1 MPNDF
6 ITTRTPG
13 SRTSTYGLADHIA
26 DTNANPHPQY
36 LLKDDYIT
44 DGAVTDG
51 KLEAHIKD
59 PNAHSGVLA
68 TIQMLNDYVLTEE
81 FSTILSSHLYHD
93 YAADSSKAHAA
104 SMSAVNGAYAAA
116 MTAVNDAYN
125 AALTA
130 LAEHTK
136 DYDQN
141 AAVTGH
147 RDSENQ
153 ELYAHRV
160 HSHDINKL
168 EGTADFI
175 KELES
180 MFSPIGHDHDN
191 RYALITHY
199 HPNYLTQSDLESVGI
214 YPNTT
219 IGIAGTDTETGAVTD
234 PFDFNDE
241 TQQGNVSISPTVM
254 SSALNK
260 PDITTPS
267 TASFLNITTE
277 ITSADKKDDNGNTIY
292 GERYVSQSLTTD
304 NGIYYR
310 IGHRAAGSLAEGK
323 DESALW
329 TWSDWQPVGG
339 GSKDIFEV
347 FYSTS
352 TATPR
357 GAFPLWTGEWIENCK
372 TKYPSFWSKALELRD
387 AETGAFAYADTD
399 PVAIP
404 KYNALVDGNVLTNDH
419 GSWTAE
425 VSDGSSKWMI
435 FGDVA
440 VGGNVDLPK
449 LSTTQFWAS
458 LTTSGDPIAVMAYEI
473 QSTSNREKD
482 PLTTPTAWKLEGS
495 NDGSSWDTLDTQQDV
510 VWSKMAERK
519 LFTVGVRTP
528 TPATY
533 KTLRITF
540 TECTAKPNSNS
551 TMGRVNFVVEKVSR
565 PGRKIG
571 SINVMDEDTYE
582 YYLKKYGEVGG
593 FVIDEDNGRIRLPL
607 INRFLR
613 TIEDINDLG
622 TVQLDEL
629 RRHAHSSIIGYMYV
643 RPDTAASGGG
653 CHWHDNNGELTGNT
667 GGLETRPKNIA
678 LALYI
683 QVYNSITATAI
694 TDLDAR
700 VGVLER
706 NAIMFARHDFTASQW
721 NDNKDGTFSYT
732 FNTNHFTSSHIY
744 MNETGGSVLVD
755 ESVEVHIV
763 GITDA
768 SDANRQ
774 VKLVAPQAFT
784 GYIIT
789 LG

>member
-44 DGAVTDG
+44 GGAVTDG

-59 PNAHSGVLA
+59 LNAHAGVLA
-68 TIQMLNDYVLTEE
+68 SIQMLNNYVLISKFTEL
-81 FSTILSSHLYHD
+81 LSANLYHD
-93 YAADSSKAHAA
+93 YANDSSEAHAA
-104 SMSAVNGAYAAA
+104 SMSAVNGAYG
-116 MTAVNDAYN
+116 

-130 LAEHTK
+130 LSQHTVQ
-136 DYDQN
+136 YAQN

-160 HSHDINKL
+160 HTHTLEELGGATSLLPDLDKRYSQLGHNHD
-168 EGTADFI
+168 D
-175 KELES
+175 
-180 MFSPIGHDHDN
+180 

-199 HPNYLTQSDLESVGI
+199 HNYLAQSDLESVGI

-241 TQQGNVSISPTVM
+241 TQQGNVSMSPTVM

-267 TASFLNITTE
+267 AASFLNITTE
-277 ITSADKKDDNGNTIY
+277 ITSADKEDDSDTTIY

-310 IGHRAAGSLAEGK
+310 IGHRAAGSLAEGQ

-357 GAFPLWTGEWIENCK
+357 GAFPLWTGEMITNCK
-372 TKYPSFWSKALELRD
+372 TLYPTFYQKALEYQTSGKIRVVTPTVY
-387 AETGAFAYADTD
+387 EQ
-399 PVAIP
+399 
-404 KYNALVDGNVLTNDH
+404 
-419 GSWTAE
+419 E
-425 VSDGSSKWMI
+425 
-435 FGDVA
+435 
-440 VGGNVDLPK
+440 
-449 LSTTQFWAS
+449 
-458 LTTSGDPIAVMAYEI
+458 LTT
-473 QSTSNREKD
+473 
-482 PLTTPTAWKLEGS
+482 
-495 NDGSSWDTLDTQQDV
+495 
-510 VWSKMAERK
+510 
-519 LFTVGVRTP
+519 
-528 TPATY
+528 
-533 KTLRITF
+533 
-540 TECTAKPNSNS
+540 
-551 TMGRVNFVVEKVSR
+551 
-565 PGRKIG
+565 
-571 SINVMDEDTYE
+571 
-582 YYLKKYGEVGG
+582 YGECGA
-593 FVIDEDNGRIRLPL
+593 FVIDTATGNIRLPK
-607 INRFLR
+607 ITRFISSLDAVG
-613 TIEDINDLG
+613 DIGVAKNDMLVDHTHTNDYTNVSG
-622 TVQLDEL
+622 NASPTADGVHGSAMPAERATRNTTVSASNSKTTVGNEVQPK
-629 RRHAHSSIIGYMYV
+629 HV
-643 RPDTAASGGG
+643 R
-653 CHWHDNNGELTGNT
+653 
-667 GGLETRPKNIA
+667 

-683 QVYNSITATAI
+683 QVYNSITASAI

-700 VGVLER
+700 VGVLEQ

-721 NDNKDGTFSYT
+721 DDNSDGTFTYT

-755 ESVEVHIV
+755 ESVEVHIE
-763 GITDA
+763 GPTETDA
-768 SDANRQ
+768 SSRK
-774 VKLVAPQAFT
+774 VRLVSPQRFS

>member
-26 DTNANPHPQY
+26 ESDPHPQY

-44 DGAVTDG
+44 GGAVTDG

-59 PNAHSGVLA
+59 LNAHAGVLA
-68 TIQMLNDYVLTEE
+68 SIQMLNNYVLISKFTEL
-81 FSTILSSHLYHD
+81 LSENLYHD
-93 YAADSSKAHAA
+93 YANDSSEAHAA
-104 SMSAVNGAYAAA
+104 SMSAVNGAYG
-116 MTAVNDAYN
+116 

-130 LAEHTK
+130 LSQHTVQ
-136 DYDQN
+136 YAQN

-153 ELYAHRV
+153 ELYAHRM
-160 HSHDINKL
+160 HTHTLEELGGATSLLPDLDKRYSQLGHNHD
-168 EGTADFI
+168 D
-175 KELES
+175 
-180 MFSPIGHDHDN
+180 

-199 HPNYLTQSDLESVGI
+199 HNYLAQSDLESVGI

-260 PDITTPS
+260 PDITTPG

-277 ITSADKKDDNGNTIY
+277 ITSADKEDDSGATIY

-310 IGHRAAGSLAEGK
+310 IGHRASGSLAEGQ

-352 TATPR
+352 SATPR

-399 PVAIP
+399 PVAMP
-404 KYNALVDGNVLTNDH
+404 QYLSSLHPTVTTDH
-419 GSWTAE
+419 GSWTGEA
-425 VSDGSSKWMI
+425 SDGSSKWMI

-458 LTTSGDPIAVMAYEI
+458 LTTSGDPIAVVAYEV

-495 NDGSSWDTLDTQQDV
+495 NDGSSWDVLDTQQDV
-510 VWSKMAERK
+510 VWSERAERK

-551 TMGRVNFVVEKVSR
+551 TMGRVNFVMEKVSR

-653 CHWHDNNGELTGNT
+653 CHWHDNNGELTGGT

-700 VGVLER
+700 VGVLEQ

-721 NDNKDGTFSYT
+721 NDNSDGTFTYT

-755 ESVEVHIV
+755 ESVEVHIE
-763 GITDA
+763 GPTETDA
-768 SDANRQ
+768 SSRK
-774 VKLVAPQAFT
+774 VRLVSPQRFT

>member
-1 MPNDF
+1 MPDDF
-6 ITTRTPG
+6 FISTRTPG
-13 SRTSTYGLADHIA
+13 SRTSTYGLADHLA
-26 DTNANPHPQY
+26 DPDPHHQY
-36 LLKDDYIT
+36 LFRSEFTESGELT
-44 DGAVTDG
+44 DS
-51 KLEAHIKD
+51 KLESHNKD
-59 PNAHSGVLA
+59 LNAHDGYLA
-68 TIQMLNDYVLTEE
+68 KVSDLTRYVQINNFATE
-81 FSTILSSHLYHD
+81 LANHLYHD
-93 YAADSSKAHAA
+93 YTDPEGSGKAA
-104 SMSAVNGAYAAA
+104 SIKAVH
-116 MTAVNDAYN
+116 DAYVSLN
-125 AALTA
+125 TVISTHRTGYAQGSSTD
-130 LAEHTK
+130 HK
-136 DYDQN
+136 DN
-141 AAVTGH
+141 T
-147 RDSENQ
+147 NQ

-168 EGTADFI
+168 EGTVDFI

-199 HPNYLTQSDLESVGI
+199 HPDYLTQSNLESVGI

-219 IGIAGTDTETGAVTD
+219 IGIGGTNTETGEITD

-260 PDITTPS
+260 PDITTPG

-277 ITSADKKDDNGNTIY
+277 ITSADKEDDSGATIY

-310 IGHRAAGSLAEGK
+310 IGHRASGSLAEGQ

-352 TATPR
+352 SATPR

-399 PVAIP
+399 PVAMP
-404 KYNALVDGNVLTNDH
+404 QYLSSLYPTVTTDH
-419 GSWTAE
+419 GSWTGEA
-425 VSDGSSKWMI
+425 SDGSSKWMI

-458 LTTSGDPIAVMAYEI
+458 LTTSGDPIAVVAYEI
-473 QSTSNREKD
+473 QSTSDREKE

-495 NDGSSWDTLDTQQDV
+495 NDGSSWDVLDTQQDI
-510 VWSKMAERK
+510 VWSERAERK

-551 TMGRVNFVVEKVSR
+551 TMGRVNFVMEKVSR

-593 FVIDEDNGRIRLPL
+593 FVIDEDSGRIRLPL

-629 RRHAHSSIIGYMYV
+629 RRHAHSSIIGYLYV
-643 RPDTAASGGG
+643 RSNTIGGG
-653 CHWHDNNGELTGNT
+653 GGGDHWHDNNGELTGGT

-700 VGVLER
+700 VGVLEQ

-755 ESVEVHIV
+755 ESVEVHIE
-763 GITDA
+763 GSTETDA
-768 SDANRQ
+768 SSRK
-774 VKLVAPQAFT
+774 VRLVSPQQFS

>member
-44 DGAVTDG
+44 GGAVTDG

-59 PNAHSGVLA
+59 LNAHAGVLA
-68 TIQMLNDYVLTEE
+68 SIQMLNNYVLISKFTEL
-81 FSTILSSHLYHD
+81 LSANLYHD
-93 YAADSSKAHAA
+93 YANDSSEAHAA
-104 SMSAVNGAYAAA
+104 SMSAVNGAYG
-116 MTAVNDAYN
+116 

-130 LAEHTK
+130 LSQHTVQ
-136 DYDQN
+136 YAQN

-160 HSHDINKL
+160 HTHTLEELGGATSLLPDLDKRYSQLGHNHD
-168 EGTADFI
+168 D
-175 KELES
+175 
-180 MFSPIGHDHDN
+180 

-199 HPNYLTQSDLESVGI
+199 HNYLAQSDLESVGI

-267 TASFLNITTE
+267 AASFLNITTE
-277 ITSADKKDDNGNTIY
+277 ITSADKEDDSDTTIY

-310 IGHRAAGSLAEGK
+310 IGHRAAGSLAENQ

-352 TATPR
+352 VATPR
-357 GAFPLWTGEWIENCK
+357 GAFPLWTGETITDCK
-372 TKYPSFWSKALELRD
+372 KLYPTFYQKALEYRD
-387 AETGAFAYADTD
+387 SGKIRVVT
-399 PVAIP
+399 
-404 KYNALVDGNVLTNDH
+404 
-419 GSWTAE
+419 
-425 VSDGSSKWMI
+425 
-435 FGDVA
+435 
-440 VGGNVDLPK
+440 
-449 LSTTQFWAS
+449 STVYEQE
-458 LTTSGDPIAVMAYEI
+458 LTT
-473 QSTSNREKD
+473 
-482 PLTTPTAWKLEGS
+482 
-495 NDGSSWDTLDTQQDV
+495 
-510 VWSKMAERK
+510 
-519 LFTVGVRTP
+519 
-528 TPATY
+528 
-533 KTLRITF
+533 
-540 TECTAKPNSNS
+540 
-551 TMGRVNFVVEKVSR
+551 
-565 PGRKIG
+565 
-571 SINVMDEDTYE
+571 
-582 YYLKKYGEVGG
+582 YGECGA
-593 FVIDEDNGRIRLPL
+593 FVIDESTGNIRLPK
-607 INRFLR
+607 ITRFISSLDAAS
-613 TIEDINDLG
+613 DIGITKNDSVGNHAHPYAGNSVGGSTGGSGMGVYRDDVDPDGGLY
-622 TVQLDEL
+622 LDE
-629 RRHAHSSIIGYMYV
+629 
-643 RPDTAASGGG
+643 GGG
-653 CHWHDNNGELTGNT
+653 KQIYYTRKDGIINGNVIHVNQFTANTLIPKGRANNVLSVEIGEYIWIPYSIDTGIGAPYKGTMWKRTQVTTGVLTDDYEQVELAT
-667 GGLETRPKNIA
+667 VVTETSPKHVR

-700 VGVLER
+700 VGVLEQ

-721 NDNKDGTFSYT
+721 DDNSDGTFTYT

-755 ESVEVHIV
+755 ESVEVHIE
-763 GITDA
+763 GPTETDA
-768 SDANRQ
+768 SSRK
-774 VKLVAPQAFT
+774 VRLVSPQRFS

>member
-44 DGAVTDG
+44 GGAVTDG

-59 PNAHSGVLA
+59 LNAHAGVLA
-68 TIQMLNDYVLTEE
+68 SIQMLNNYVLISKFTEL
-81 FSTILSSHLYHD
+81 LSANLYHD
-93 YAADSSKAHAA
+93 YVNDSSEAHAA
-104 SMSAVNGAYAAA
+104 SMSAVNGAYG
-116 MTAVNDAYN
+116 

-130 LAEHTK
+130 LSQHTVQ
-136 DYDQN
+136 YAQN

-160 HSHDINKL
+160 HTHTLEELGGATSLLPDLDKRYSQLGHNHD
-168 EGTADFI
+168 D
-175 KELES
+175 
-180 MFSPIGHDHDN
+180 

-199 HPNYLTQSDLESVGI
+199 HNYLAQSDLESVGI

-219 IGIAGTDTETGAVTD
+219 IGIAVTD

-260 PDITTPS
+260 PDITTPG

-277 ITSADKKDDNGNTIY
+277 ITSADKEDDSGTTIY

-310 IGHRAAGSLAEGK
+310 IGHRASGTLTTDQ
-323 DESALW
+323 DESILW

-352 TATPR
+352 VATPR
-357 GAFPLWTGEWIENCK
+357 GAFPLWTGETITNCK
-372 TKYPSFWSKALELRD
+372 TLYPTFYQKALEYRD
-387 AETGAFAYADTD
+387 SGKIRVVT
-399 PVAIP
+399 
-404 KYNALVDGNVLTNDH
+404 
-419 GSWTAE
+419 
-425 VSDGSSKWMI
+425 
-435 FGDVA
+435 
-440 VGGNVDLPK
+440 
-449 LSTTQFWAS
+449 STVYEQE
-458 LTTSGDPIAVMAYEI
+458 LTT
-473 QSTSNREKD
+473 
-482 PLTTPTAWKLEGS
+482 
-495 NDGSSWDTLDTQQDV
+495 
-510 VWSKMAERK
+510 
-519 LFTVGVRTP
+519 
-528 TPATY
+528 
-533 KTLRITF
+533 
-540 TECTAKPNSNS
+540 
-551 TMGRVNFVVEKVSR
+551 
-565 PGRKIG
+565 
-571 SINVMDEDTYE
+571 
-582 YYLKKYGEVGG
+582 YGECGA
-593 FVIDEDNGRIRLPL
+593 FVIDESTGNIRLPK
-607 INRFLR
+607 ITRFISSLDAAS
-613 TIEDINDLG
+613 DIGITKNDSVGNHAHPYAGNSVGGSTGGSGMGVYRDDVDPDGGLY
-622 TVQLDEL
+622 LDE
-629 RRHAHSSIIGYMYV
+629 
-643 RPDTAASGGG
+643 GGG
-653 CHWHDNNGELTGNT
+653 KQIYYTRKDGIINGNVIHVNQFTDNTLIPKGRANNVLSVEIGEYIWIPYSIDTGIGAPYKGTMWKRTQVTTGVLTDDYEQVELAT
-667 GGLETRPKNIA
+667 VVTETSPKHVR

-700 VGVLER
+700 VGVLEQ

-721 NDNKDGTFSYT
+721 DDNSDGTFTYT

-755 ESVEVHIV
+755 ESVEVHIE
-763 GITDA
+763 GPTETDA
-768 SDANRQ
+768 SSRK
-774 VKLVAPQAFT
+774 VRLVSPQRFS

>member
-44 DGAVTDG
+44 GGAVTDG

-59 PNAHSGVLA
+59 LNAHAGVLA
-68 TIQMLNDYVLTEE
+68 SIQMLNNYVLISKFTEL
-81 FSTILSSHLYHD
+81 LSENLYHD
-93 YAADSSKAHAA
+93 YANDSSEAHAA
-104 SMSAVNGAYAAA
+104 SMSAVNGAYG
-116 MTAVNDAYN
+116 

-130 LAEHTK
+130 LSQHTVQ
-136 DYDQN
+136 YAQN

-160 HSHDINKL
+160 HTHTLEELGGATSLLPDLDKRYSQLGHNHD
-168 EGTADFI
+168 D
-175 KELES
+175 
-180 MFSPIGHDHDN
+180 

-199 HPNYLTQSDLESVGI
+199 HNYLAQSDLESVGI

-267 TASFLNITTE
+267 AASFLNITTE
-277 ITSADKKDDNGNTIY
+277 ITSADKEDDSDTTIY

-310 IGHRAAGSLAEGK
+310 IGHRAAGSLAEGQ

-357 GAFPLWTGEWIENCK
+357 GAFPLWTGETITDCR
-372 TKYPSFWSKALELRD
+372 TLYPTFYQKALEYRD
-387 AETGAFAYADTD
+387 SGKIRVVASTVYEQELTTYGECGAFVIDTATGNIRLPKITRFISSLDAAGDIGVTKNDSVGNHAHPYAGNSTGGSASGSGMGVYRDDVD
-399 PVAIP
+399 PDGGLYLDEGGGKQIYYTRKDGIINGNVIHVNQFTNNTLIP
-404 KYNALVDGNVLTNDH
+404 KGRSNNVLTVEIGEYIWIPYSIDTGIGAPYKGTMWKRTQITTNVLTDDYEQVELA
-419 GSWTAE
+419 TV
-425 VSDGSSKWMI
+425 VSET
-435 FGDVA
+435 V
-440 VGGNVDLPK
+440 PK
-449 LSTTQFWAS
+449 H
-458 LTTSGDPIAVMAYEI
+458 
-473 QSTSNREKD
+473 
-482 PLTTPTAWKLEGS
+482 
-495 NDGSSWDTLDTQQDV
+495 
-510 VWSKMAERK
+510 
-519 LFTVGVRTP
+519 VR
-528 TPATY
+528 
-533 KTLRITF
+533 
-540 TECTAKPNSNS
+540 
-551 TMGRVNFVVEKVSR
+551 
-565 PGRKIG
+565 
-571 SINVMDEDTYE
+571 
-582 YYLKKYGEVGG
+582 
-593 FVIDEDNGRIRLPL
+593 
-607 INRFLR
+607 
-613 TIEDINDLG
+613 
-622 TVQLDEL
+622 
-629 RRHAHSSIIGYMYV
+629 
-643 RPDTAASGGG
+643 
-653 CHWHDNNGELTGNT
+653 
-667 GGLETRPKNIA
+667 

-683 QVYNSITATAI
+683 QVYNSITASAI
-694 TDLDAR
+694 TDLNAR
-700 VGVLER
+700 VGVLEQ
-706 NAIMFARHDFTASQW
+706 NAIMFARHDFIASQW
-721 NDNKDGTFSYT
+721 NDNSDGTFTYT

-755 ESVEVHIV
+755 ESVEVHIE
-763 GITDA
+763 GSTETDA
-768 SDANRQ
+768 SSRK
-774 VKLVAPQAFT
+774 VRLVSPQRFS

>member
-44 DGAVTDG
+44 GGAVTDG

-59 PNAHSGVLA
+59 LNAHAGVLA
-68 TIQMLNDYVLTEE
+68 SIQMLNNYVLISKFTEL
-81 FSTILSSHLYHD
+81 LSANLYHD
-93 YAADSSKAHAA
+93 YANDSSEAHAA
-104 SMSAVNGAYAAA
+104 SMSAVNGAYG
-116 MTAVNDAYN
+116 

-130 LAEHTK
+130 LSQHTVQ
-136 DYDQN
+136 YAQN

-160 HSHDINKL
+160 HTHTLEELGGATSLLPDLDKRYSQLGHNHD
-168 EGTADFI
+168 D
-175 KELES
+175 
-180 MFSPIGHDHDN
+180 

-199 HPNYLTQSDLESVGI
+199 HNYLAQSDLESVGI

-254 SSALNK
+254 TSALNK

-267 TASFLNITTE
+267 AASFLNITTE
-277 ITSADKKDDNGNTIY
+277 ITSADKEDDDDNTIY

-310 IGHRAAGSLAEGK
+310 IGHRAAGSLAEGQ

-352 TATPR
+352 SATPR
-357 GAFPLWTGEWIENCK
+357 GAFPLWTGETITDCK
-372 TKYPSFWSKALELRD
+372 NLYPTFYQKALEYRD
-387 AETGAFAYADTD
+387 SGKIRTLDATAY
-399 PVAIP
+399 
-404 KYNALVDGNVLTNDH
+404 NN
-419 GSWTAE
+419 E
-425 VSDGSSKWMI
+425 VS
-435 FGDVA
+435 
-440 VGGNVDLPK
+440 
-449 LSTTQFWAS
+449 T
-458 LTTSGDPIAVMAYEI
+458 
-473 QSTSNREKD
+473 
-482 PLTTPTAWKLEGS
+482 
-495 NDGSSWDTLDTQQDV
+495 
-510 VWSKMAERK
+510 
-519 LFTVGVRTP
+519 
-528 TPATY
+528 
-533 KTLRITF
+533 
-540 TECTAKPNSNS
+540 
-551 TMGRVNFVVEKVSR
+551 
-565 PGRKIG
+565 
-571 SINVMDEDTYE
+571 
-582 YYLKKYGEVGG
+582 YGECGA
-593 FVIDEDNGRIRLPL
+593 FVIDESTGSIRLPM
-607 INRFLR
+607 ITRFVSSLDAMS
-613 TIEDINDLG
+613 DIGITKNDSVGNHAHPYAGNSAGGSASGSGMGVYRDDVDPDGGLY
-622 TVQLDEL
+622 LDE
-629 RRHAHSSIIGYMYV
+629 
-643 RPDTAASGGG
+643 GGG
-653 CHWHDNNGELTGNT
+653 KQIYYTRKDGIINGNVIHVNQFTNNTLIPKGRSNNVLTVEIGEYIWIPYSIDTGIGAPYKGTMWKRTQITTNVLTDDYEQVELAT
-667 GGLETRPKNIA
+667 VVSETVPKHVR

-683 QVYNSITATAI
+683 QVYNSITASAI
-694 TDLDAR
+694 TDLNAR
-700 VGVLER
+700 VGVLEQ

-721 NDNKDGTFSYT
+721 DDNSDGTFTYT
-732 FNTNHFTSSHIY
+732 FNTNHFTLSHIY

-755 ESVEVHIV
+755 ESVEVHIE
-763 GITDA
+763 GPTETDA
-768 SDANRQ
+768 SSRK
-774 VKLVAPQAFT
+774 VRLVSPQRFS

>member
-1 MPNDF
+1 MPDNF

-26 DTNANPHPQY
+26 ETDPHPQY
-36 LLKDDYIT
+36 LLKEDYAN
-44 DGAVTDG
+44 DGVATDG
-51 KLEAHIKD
+51 KLQAHMTD

-130 LAEHTK
+130 LAEHTQA
-136 DYDQN
+136 YDQN
-141 AAVTGH
+141 AVVTGH

-153 ELYAHRV
+153 ELYAHRE
-160 HSHDINKL
+160 HSHDIGKL

-180 MFSPIGHDHDN
+180 MFSPIGHNHDN

-219 IGIAGTDTETGAVTD
+219 IGIAGTNTETGEITD
-234 PFDFNDE
+234 PFDFNEE
-241 TQQGNVSISPTVM
+241 TQQGNVSIAPTVM
-254 SSALNK
+254 TSALNK

-277 ITSADKKDDNGNTIY
+277 ITSADKEDDDDNTIY

-310 IGHRAAGSLAEGK
+310 IGHRAAGSLAEGQ

-357 GAFPLWTGEWIENCK
+357 GAFPLWTGETITDCR
-372 TKYPSFWSKALELRD
+372 TLYPTFYQKALEYRD
-387 AETGAFAYADTD
+387 SGKICTLDATAY
-399 PVAIP
+399 
-404 KYNALVDGNVLTNDH
+404 NN
-419 GSWTAE
+419 E
-425 VSDGSSKWMI
+425 VS
-435 FGDVA
+435 
-440 VGGNVDLPK
+440 
-449 LSTTQFWAS
+449 T
-458 LTTSGDPIAVMAYEI
+458 
-473 QSTSNREKD
+473 
-482 PLTTPTAWKLEGS
+482 
-495 NDGSSWDTLDTQQDV
+495 
-510 VWSKMAERK
+510 
-519 LFTVGVRTP
+519 
-528 TPATY
+528 
-533 KTLRITF
+533 
-540 TECTAKPNSNS
+540 
-551 TMGRVNFVVEKVSR
+551 
-565 PGRKIG
+565 
-571 SINVMDEDTYE
+571 
-582 YYLKKYGEVGG
+582 YGECGA
-593 FVIDEDNGRIRLPL
+593 FVIDESTGSIRLPM
-607 INRFLR
+607 ITRFVSSLDAVG
-613 TIEDINDLG
+613 DIGITKNDMIVNH
-622 TVQLDEL
+622 T
-629 RRHAHSSIIGYMYV
+629 HSY
-643 RPDTAASGGG
+643 T
-653 CHWHDNNGELTGNT
+653 LTGLDGNAESWGPSGARGAAVPQT
-667 GGLETRPKNIA
+667 SQTTATNAVSGSTSIGNEVQPKHVR

-683 QVYNSITATAI
+683 QVYNSITASAI
-694 TDLDAR
+694 TDLNAR
-700 VGVLER
+700 VGVLEQ

-721 NDNKDGTFSYT
+721 DDNSDGTFTYT

-755 ESVEVHIV
+755 ESVEVHIE
-763 GITDA
+763 GPTENDA
-768 SDANRQ
+768 SSRK
-774 VKLVAPQAFT
+774 VRLVSPQRFS

>member
-36 LLKDDYIT
+36 LLKDDYEADLET
-44 DGAVTDG
+44 SDGNLAR
-51 KLEAHIKD
+51 HMKD
-59 PNAHSGVLA
+59 PDAHAGVLA

-81 FSTILSSHLYHD
+81 FSTILSSYLYHD
-93 YAADSSKAHAA
+93 YATDSSKAHAA
-104 SMSAVNGAYAAA
+104 SMSAVNGAYG
-116 MTAVNDAYN
+116 

-130 LAEHTK
+130 LSQHTVQ
-136 DYDQN
+136 YAQN

-147 RDSENQ
+147 RDTENQ

-160 HSHDINKL
+160 HTHTLEELGGATSLLPDLDKRYSQLGHNHD
-168 EGTADFI
+168 D
-175 KELES
+175 
-180 MFSPIGHDHDN
+180 

-199 HPNYLTQSDLESVGI
+199 HNYLAQSDLESVGI

-267 TASFLNITTE
+267 AASFLNITTE

-310 IGHRAAGSLAEGK
+310 IGHRASGSLAEGQ
-323 DESALW
+323 DESTLW

-352 TATPR
+352 AAAPR
-357 GAFPLWTGEWIENCK
+357 GAFPLWTGETITDCK
-372 TKYPSFWSKALELRD
+372 NLYPTFYQKALEYRD
-387 AETGAFAYADTD
+387 SGKIRTLDATAY
-399 PVAIP
+399 
-404 KYNALVDGNVLTNDH
+404 N
-419 GSWTAE
+419 SE
-425 VSDGSSKWMI
+425 VS
-435 FGDVA
+435 
-440 VGGNVDLPK
+440 
-449 LSTTQFWAS
+449 T
-458 LTTSGDPIAVMAYEI
+458 
-473 QSTSNREKD
+473 
-482 PLTTPTAWKLEGS
+482 
-495 NDGSSWDTLDTQQDV
+495 
-510 VWSKMAERK
+510 
-519 LFTVGVRTP
+519 
-528 TPATY
+528 
-533 KTLRITF
+533 
-540 TECTAKPNSNS
+540 
-551 TMGRVNFVVEKVSR
+551 
-565 PGRKIG
+565 
-571 SINVMDEDTYE
+571 
-582 YYLKKYGEVGG
+582 YGECGA
-593 FVIDEDNGRIRLPL
+593 FVIDESTGSIRLPM
-607 INRFLR
+607 ITRFVSSLDAMS
-613 TIEDINDLG
+613 DIGITKNDSVGNHAHPYAGNSAGGSAGGSGMGVYRDDVDPDGGLY
-622 TVQLDEL
+622 LDE
-629 RRHAHSSIIGYMYV
+629 
-643 RPDTAASGGG
+643 GGG
-653 CHWHDNNGELTGNT
+653 KQIYYTRKDGIINGNVIHVNQFTGNT
-667 GGLETRPKNIA
+667 LIPKGRSNNVLTVEIGEYIWIPYSIDIGIGAPYKGTMWKRTQITTNVLTDDYEQVELATVVSETVPKHVR

-683 QVYNSITATAI
+683 QVYNSITASAI
-694 TDLDAR
+694 TDLNAR
-700 VGVLER
+700 VGVLEQ

-755 ESVEVHIV
+755 ESVEVHIE
-763 GITDA
+763 GPTETDA
-768 SDANRQ
+768 SSRR
-774 VKLVAPQAFT
+774 VRLVSPQRFT

>member
-1 MPNDF
+1 MPDNF

-26 DTNANPHPQY
+26 ETDPHPQY
-36 LLKDDYIT
+36 LLKEDYAN
-44 DGAVTDG
+44 DGVATDG
-51 KLEAHIKD
+51 KLQAHMTD

-68 TIQMLNDYVLTEE
+68 TIQMLNDYVLTKE

-130 LAEHTK
+130 LAEHTQA
-136 DYDQN
+136 YDQN
-141 AAVTGH
+141 AVVTGH

-153 ELYAHRV
+153 ELYAHRE
-160 HSHDINKL
+160 HSHDIGKL

-175 KELES
+175 KGLES

-219 IGIAGTDTETGAVTD
+219 IGIAGTNTETGEITD
-234 PFDFNDE
+234 PFDFNEE
-241 TQQGNVSISPTVM
+241 TQQGNVSIAPTVM
-254 SSALNK
+254 TSALNK

-267 TASFLNITTE
+267 AASFLNITTE
-277 ITSADKKDDNGNTIY
+277 ITSADKEDDDDNTIY

-310 IGHRAAGSLAEGK
+310 IGHRAAGSLAEGQ

-357 GAFPLWTGEWIENCK
+357 GAFPLWTGETIINCQ
-372 TKYPSFWSKALELRD
+372 TLYPTFWQRALEYQTSGKIRVV
-387 AETGAFAYADTD
+387 T
-399 PVAIP
+399 
-404 KYNALVDGNVLTNDH
+404 
-419 GSWTAE
+419 
-425 VSDGSSKWMI
+425 
-435 FGDVA
+435 
-440 VGGNVDLPK
+440 
-449 LSTTQFWAS
+449 STVYEQE
-458 LTTSGDPIAVMAYEI
+458 LTT
-473 QSTSNREKD
+473 
-482 PLTTPTAWKLEGS
+482 
-495 NDGSSWDTLDTQQDV
+495 
-510 VWSKMAERK
+510 
-519 LFTVGVRTP
+519 
-528 TPATY
+528 
-533 KTLRITF
+533 
-540 TECTAKPNSNS
+540 
-551 TMGRVNFVVEKVSR
+551 
-565 PGRKIG
+565 
-571 SINVMDEDTYE
+571 
-582 YYLKKYGEVGG
+582 YGECGA
-593 FVIDEDNGRIRLPL
+593 FVIDTATGNIRLPK
-607 INRFLR
+607 ITRFISSLDAVGDIGITKNSMLPDHTHEHYYSGPSGNSPEGTGMMATDHRR
-613 TIEDINDLG
+613 TITTLSTSVSDT
-622 TVQLDEL
+622 TVT
-629 RRHAHSSIIGYMYV
+629 IGNEVQPKHV
-643 RPDTAASGGG
+643 R
-653 CHWHDNNGELTGNT
+653 
-667 GGLETRPKNIA
+667 

-683 QVYNSITATAI
+683 QVYNSITASAI
-694 TDLDAR
+694 TDLNAR
-700 VGVLER
+700 VGVLEQ
-706 NAIMFARHDFTASQW
+706 NAIMFARHDFIASQW
-721 NDNKDGTFSYT
+721 NDNSDGTFTYT

-755 ESVEVHIV
+755 ESVEVHIE
-763 GITDA
+763 GPTETDA
-768 SDANRQ
+768 SSRK
-774 VKLVAPQAFT
+774 VRLVSPQRFS

>member
-44 DGAVTDG
+44 GGAVTDG

-59 PNAHSGVLA
+59 LNAHAGVLA
-68 TIQMLNDYVLTEE
+68 SIQMLNNYVLISKFTEL
-81 FSTILSSHLYHD
+81 LSANLYHD
-93 YAADSSKAHAA
+93 YANDSSEAHAA
-104 SMSAVNGAYAAA
+104 SMSAVNGAYG
-116 MTAVNDAYN
+116 

-130 LAEHTK
+130 LSQHTVQ
-136 DYDQN
+136 YAQN

-160 HSHDINKL
+160 HTHTLEELGGAISLLPDLDKRYSQLGHNHD
-168 EGTADFI
+168 D
-175 KELES
+175 
-180 MFSPIGHDHDN
+180 

-199 HPNYLTQSDLESVGI
+199 HNYLAQSDLESVGI

-219 IGIAGTDTETGAVTD
+219 IGIAGTDTETGTVTD

-260 PDITTPS
+260 PDITTPG

-277 ITSADKKDDNGNTIY
+277 ITSADKEDDSDTTIY

-310 IGHRAAGSLAEGK
+310 IGHRASGSLAENQ

-352 TATPR
+352 VATPR
-357 GAFPLWTGEWIENCK
+357 GAFPLWTGETITDCK
-372 TKYPSFWSKALELRD
+372 KLYPTFYQKALEYRD
-387 AETGAFAYADTD
+387 SGKIRVVT
-399 PVAIP
+399 
-404 KYNALVDGNVLTNDH
+404 
-419 GSWTAE
+419 
-425 VSDGSSKWMI
+425 
-435 FGDVA
+435 
-440 VGGNVDLPK
+440 
-449 LSTTQFWAS
+449 STVYEQE
-458 LTTSGDPIAVMAYEI
+458 LTT
-473 QSTSNREKD
+473 
-482 PLTTPTAWKLEGS
+482 
-495 NDGSSWDTLDTQQDV
+495 
-510 VWSKMAERK
+510 
-519 LFTVGVRTP
+519 
-528 TPATY
+528 
-533 KTLRITF
+533 
-540 TECTAKPNSNS
+540 
-551 TMGRVNFVVEKVSR
+551 
-565 PGRKIG
+565 
-571 SINVMDEDTYE
+571 
-582 YYLKKYGEVGG
+582 YGECGA
-593 FVIDEDNGRIRLPL
+593 FVIDESTGNIRLPK
-607 INRFLR
+607 ITRFISSLDAAS
-613 TIEDINDLG
+613 DIGITKNDSVGNHAHPYAGNSVGGSTGGSGMGVYRDDVDPDGGLY
-622 TVQLDEL
+622 LDE
-629 RRHAHSSIIGYMYV
+629 
-643 RPDTAASGGG
+643 GGG
-653 CHWHDNNGELTGNT
+653 KQIYYTRKDGIINGNVIHVNQFTANTLIPKGRANNVLSVEIGEYIWIPYSIDTGIGAPYKGTMWKRTQVTTGVLTDDYEQVELAT
-667 GGLETRPKNIA
+667 VVTETSPKHVR

-700 VGVLER
+700 VGVLEQ

-721 NDNKDGTFSYT
+721 DDNSDGTFTYT

-755 ESVEVHIV
+755 ESVEVHIE
-763 GITDA
+763 GPTETDA
-768 SDANRQ
+768 SSRK
-774 VKLVAPQAFT
+774 VRLVSPQRFS

>member
-26 DTNANPHPQY
+26 ETDPHPQY
-36 LLKDDYIT
+36 LLKEDYAN
-44 DGAVTDG
+44 DGVATDG
-51 KLEAHIKD
+51 KLQAHMTD

-68 TIQMLNDYVLTEE
+68 TIQMLNDYVLTKE

-130 LAEHTK
+130 LAKHTQA
-136 DYDQN
+136 YDQN
-141 AAVTGH
+141 AVVTGH

-153 ELYAHRV
+153 ELYAHRE
-160 HSHDINKL
+160 HSHDIGKL

-175 KELES
+175 EGLES

-199 HPNYLTQSDLESVGI
+199 HLNYLTQSDLESVGI

-219 IGIAGTDTETGAVTD
+219 IGIAGTNTETGEITD

-241 TQQGNVSISPTVM
+241 TQQGNVSISPTTM
-254 SSALNK
+254 TSALNK
-260 PDITTPS
+260 PDITTPG
-267 TASFLNITTE
+267 TTSFLNITTE
-277 ITSADKKDDNGNTIY
+277 ITSEDKETDAGATVY
-292 GERYVSQSLTTD
+292 GERYVSQTLTTD
-304 NGIYYR
+304 GGIYYR
-310 IGHRAAGSLAEGK
+310 IGHRASGSLAENQ

-357 GAFPLWTGEWIENCK
+357 GAFPLWTGEVITNCK
-372 TKYPSFWSKALELRD
+372 TLYPTFYQKALEYRTSGKIRAISGQAYND
-387 AETGAFAYADTD
+387 EVAEYGECGAFVIY
-399 PVAIP
+399 
-404 KYNALVDGNVLTNDH
+404 
-419 GSWTAE
+419 
-425 VSDGSSKWMI
+425 
-435 FGDVA
+435 
-440 VGGNVDLPK
+440 
-449 LSTTQFWAS
+449 
-458 LTTSGDPIAVMAYEI
+458 
-473 QSTSNREKD
+473 
-482 PLTTPTAWKLEGS
+482 
-495 NDGSSWDTLDTQQDV
+495 
-510 VWSKMAERK
+510 
-519 LFTVGVRTP
+519 
-528 TPATY
+528 
-533 KTLRITF
+533 
-540 TECTAKPNSNS
+540 
-551 TMGRVNFVVEKVSR
+551 
-565 PGRKIG
+565 
-571 SINVMDEDTYE
+571 EDT
-582 YYLKKYGEVGG
+582 GS
-593 FVIDEDNGRIRLPL
+593 IRLPM
-607 INRFLR
+607 ITRF
-613 TIEDINDLG
+613 I
-622 TVQLDEL
+622 
-629 RRHAHSSIIGYMYV
+629 SSLEG
-643 RPDTAASGGG
+643 
-653 CHWHDNNGELTGNT
+653 NNGLGFIGITKNSMLVDHTHEHYYSGPNGEAPAGTGVMATDHRRTTTTLST
-667 GGLETRPKNIA
+667 GVSDTTVTIGNEIQPKHVR

-683 QVYNSITATAI
+683 QVYNSITASAI

-700 VGVLER
+700 VGVLEQ

-755 ESVEVHIV
+755 ESVEVHVI
-763 GITDA
+763 GSTDTA
-768 SDANRQ
+768 DVDRQ

>member
-26 DTNANPHPQY
+26 ESDPHPQY

-59 PNAHSGVLA
+59 LNAHAGVLA
-68 TIQMLNDYVLTEE
+68 SIQMLNNYVLISKFTEL
-81 FSTILSSHLYHD
+81 LSENLYHD
-93 YAADSSKAHAA
+93 YANDSSEAHAA
-104 SMSAVNGAYAAA
+104 SMSAVNGAYG
-116 MTAVNDAYN
+116 

-130 LAEHTK
+130 LSQHTVQ
-136 DYDQN
+136 YAQN

-160 HSHDINKL
+160 HTHTLEELGGAISLLPDLDKRYSQLGHNHD
-168 EGTADFI
+168 D
-175 KELES
+175 
-180 MFSPIGHDHDN
+180 
-191 RYALITHY
+191 RYAFITHY
-199 HPNYLTQSDLESVGI
+199 HNYLAQSDLESVGI

-267 TASFLNITTE
+267 AASFLNTTTE
-277 ITSADKKDDNGNTIY
+277 ITSADKVDDDNNTIY

-310 IGHRAAGSLAEGK
+310 IGHRASGSLAENQ

-352 TATPR
+352 VATPR
-357 GAFPLWTGEWIENCK
+357 GAFPLWTGETITDCK
-372 TKYPSFWSKALELRD
+372 KLYPTFYQKALEYRD
-387 AETGAFAYADTD
+387 SGKIRVVT
-399 PVAIP
+399 
-404 KYNALVDGNVLTNDH
+404 
-419 GSWTAE
+419 
-425 VSDGSSKWMI
+425 
-435 FGDVA
+435 
-440 VGGNVDLPK
+440 
-449 LSTTQFWAS
+449 STVYEQE
-458 LTTSGDPIAVMAYEI
+458 LTT
-473 QSTSNREKD
+473 
-482 PLTTPTAWKLEGS
+482 
-495 NDGSSWDTLDTQQDV
+495 
-510 VWSKMAERK
+510 
-519 LFTVGVRTP
+519 
-528 TPATY
+528 
-533 KTLRITF
+533 
-540 TECTAKPNSNS
+540 
-551 TMGRVNFVVEKVSR
+551 
-565 PGRKIG
+565 
-571 SINVMDEDTYE
+571 
-582 YYLKKYGEVGG
+582 YGECGA
-593 FVIDEDNGRIRLPL
+593 FVIDESTGNIRLPK
-607 INRFLR
+607 ITRFISSLDAAS
-613 TIEDINDLG
+613 DIGITKNDSVGNHAHPYAGNSVGGSTGGSGMGVYRDDVDPDGGLY
-622 TVQLDEL
+622 LDE
-629 RRHAHSSIIGYMYV
+629 
-643 RPDTAASGGG
+643 GGG
-653 CHWHDNNGELTGNT
+653 KQIYYTRKDGIINGNVIHVNQFTDNTLIPKGRANNVLSVEIGEYIWIPYSIDTGIGAPYKGTMWKRTQVTTGVLTDDYEQVELAT
-667 GGLETRPKNIA
+667 VVTETSPKHVR

-700 VGVLER
+700 VGVLEQ

-721 NDNKDGTFSYT
+721 DDNSDGTFTYT

-755 ESVEVHIV
+755 ESVEVHIE
-763 GITDA
+763 GPTETDA
-768 SDANRQ
+768 SSRK
-774 VKLVAPQAFT
+774 VRLVSPQRFS

>member
-1 MPNDF
+1 MPDDF
-6 ITTRTPG
+6 FISTRTPG
-13 SRTSTYGLADHIA
+13 SRTSTYGLADHLA
-26 DTNANPHPQY
+26 DPDPHHQY
-36 LLKDDYIT
+36 LFRSEFTESGEL
-44 DGAVTDG
+44 TDG
-51 KLEAHIKD
+51 KLELHNRD
-59 PNAHSGVLA
+59 LNAHDGYLA
-68 TIQMLNDYVLTEE
+68 KVSDLTRYVQINNFATE
-81 FSTILSSHLYHD
+81 LANHLYHD
-93 YAADSSKAHAA
+93 YTDPEGSGKAA
-104 SMSAVNGAYAAA
+104 SIKAVHDAHVSLNTVISTHRTGYAQGSS
-116 MTAVNDAYN
+116 TD
-125 AALTA
+125 
-130 LAEHTK
+130 HK
-136 DYDQN
+136 DN
-141 AAVTGH
+141 T
-147 RDSENQ
+147 NQ

-160 HSHDINKL
+160 HTHDINKL

-199 HPNYLTQSDLESVGI
+199 HPDYLTQSDLESVGI

-219 IGIAGTDTETGAVTD
+219 IGIGGTNTETGEITD

-260 PDITTPS
+260 PDITTPG

-277 ITSADKKDDNGNTIY
+277 ITSADKEDDSGATIY

-310 IGHRAAGSLAEGK
+310 IGHRASGSLAEGQ

-352 TATPR
+352 SATPR

-399 PVAIP
+399 PVAMP
-404 KYNALVDGNVLTNDH
+404 QYLSSLHPTVTTDH
-419 GSWTAE
+419 GSWTGEA
-425 VSDGSSKWMI
+425 SDGSSKWMI

-458 LTTSGDPIAVMAYEI
+458 LTTSGDPIAVVAYEI
-473 QSTSNREKD
+473 QSTSDREKE

-495 NDGSSWDTLDTQQDV
+495 NDGSSWDVLDTQQDV
-510 VWSKMAERK
+510 VWSERAERK

-551 TMGRVNFVVEKVSR
+551 TMGRVNFVMEKVSR

-593 FVIDEDNGRIRLPL
+593 FVIDEDSGRIRLPL

-629 RRHAHSSIIGYMYV
+629 RRHAHSSIIGYLYV
-643 RPDTAASGGG
+643 RSNTIGGG
-653 CHWHDNNGELTGNT
+653 GGGDHWHDNNGELTGGT

-683 QVYNSITATAI
+683 QVYNSITASSI

-700 VGVLER
+700 VGVLEQ
-706 NAIMFARHDFTASQW
+706 NAIMFARHDFITSQW
-721 NDNKDGTFSYT
+721 NDNSDGTFTYT

-755 ESVEVHIV
+755 ESVEVHIE
-763 GITDA
+763 GSTETDA
-768 SDANRQ
+768 SSRR
-774 VKLVAPQAFT
+774 VRLVSPQRFT

>member
-26 DTNANPHPQY
+26 ESDPHPQY

-44 DGAVTDG
+44 GGAVTDG

-59 PNAHSGVLA
+59 LNAHAGVLA
-68 TIQMLNDYVLTEE
+68 SIQMLNNYVLISKFTEL
-81 FSTILSSHLYHD
+81 LSENLYHD
-93 YAADSSKAHAA
+93 YANDSSEAHAA
-104 SMSAVNGAYAAA
+104 SMSAVNGAYG
-116 MTAVNDAYN
+116 

-130 LAEHTK
+130 LSQHTVQ
-136 DYDQN
+136 YAQN

-160 HSHDINKL
+160 HTHTLEELGGATSLLPDLDKRYSQLGHNHD
-168 EGTADFI
+168 D
-175 KELES
+175 
-180 MFSPIGHDHDN
+180 

-199 HPNYLTQSDLESVGI
+199 HNYLAQSDLESVGI

-219 IGIAGTDTETGAVTD
+219 IGIAGTDTETGTVTD

-260 PDITTPS
+260 PDITTPG

-277 ITSADKKDDNGNTIY
+277 ITSADKADDSATTIY

-310 IGHRAAGSLAEGK
+310 IGHRASGSLAENQ

-352 TATPR
+352 VATPR
-357 GAFPLWTGEWIENCK
+357 GAFPLWTGETITDCK
-372 TKYPSFWSKALELRD
+372 KLYPTFYQKALEYRD
-387 AETGAFAYADTD
+387 SGKIRVVT
-399 PVAIP
+399 
-404 KYNALVDGNVLTNDH
+404 
-419 GSWTAE
+419 
-425 VSDGSSKWMI
+425 
-435 FGDVA
+435 
-440 VGGNVDLPK
+440 
-449 LSTTQFWAS
+449 STVYEQE
-458 LTTSGDPIAVMAYEI
+458 LTT
-473 QSTSNREKD
+473 
-482 PLTTPTAWKLEGS
+482 
-495 NDGSSWDTLDTQQDV
+495 
-510 VWSKMAERK
+510 
-519 LFTVGVRTP
+519 
-528 TPATY
+528 
-533 KTLRITF
+533 
-540 TECTAKPNSNS
+540 
-551 TMGRVNFVVEKVSR
+551 
-565 PGRKIG
+565 
-571 SINVMDEDTYE
+571 
-582 YYLKKYGEVGG
+582 YGECGA
-593 FVIDEDNGRIRLPL
+593 FVIDESTGNIRLPK
-607 INRFLR
+607 ITRFISSLDAAS
-613 TIEDINDLG
+613 DIGITKNDSVGNHAHPYAGNSVGGSTGGSGMGVYRDDVDPDGGLY
-622 TVQLDEL
+622 LDE
-629 RRHAHSSIIGYMYV
+629 
-643 RPDTAASGGG
+643 GGG
-653 CHWHDNNGELTGNT
+653 KQIYYTRKDGIINGNVIHVNQFTDNTLIPKGRANNVLSVEIGEYIWIPYSIDTGIGAPYKGTMWKRTQVTTGVLTDDYEQVELAT
-667 GGLETRPKNIA
+667 VVTETSPKHVR

-700 VGVLER
+700 VGVLEQ

-721 NDNKDGTFSYT
+721 DDNSDGTFTYT

-755 ESVEVHIV
+755 ESVEVHIE
-763 GITDA
+763 GPTETDA
-768 SDANRQ
+768 SSRK
-774 VKLVAPQAFT
+774 VRLVSPQRFS

>member
-1 MPNDF
+1 MPDNF

-36 LLKDDYIT
+36 LLKEDYAN
-44 DGAVTDG
+44 DGVATDG
-51 KLEAHIKD
+51 KLQAHMTD

-116 MTAVNDAYN
+116 MTAVSDAYN

-130 LAEHTK
+130 LAEHTQA
-136 DYDQN
+136 YDQN

-153 ELYAHRV
+153 ELYAHRE
-160 HSHDINKL
+160 HSHDIGKL

-219 IGIAGTDTETGAVTD
+219 IGIAGTNTETGEITD

-310 IGHRAAGSLAEGK
+310 IGHRASGSLAEGQ

-352 TATPR
+352 AAAPR
-357 GAFPLWTGEWIENCK
+357 GAFPLWTGETITDCK
-372 TKYPSFWSKALELRD
+372 NLYPTFYQKALEYQTSGKIRVVTSTVY
-387 AETGAFAYADTD
+387 EQ
-399 PVAIP
+399 
-404 KYNALVDGNVLTNDH
+404 
-419 GSWTAE
+419 E
-425 VSDGSSKWMI
+425 
-435 FGDVA
+435 
-440 VGGNVDLPK
+440 
-449 LSTTQFWAS
+449 LST
-458 LTTSGDPIAVMAYEI
+458 
-473 QSTSNREKD
+473 
-482 PLTTPTAWKLEGS
+482 
-495 NDGSSWDTLDTQQDV
+495 
-510 VWSKMAERK
+510 
-519 LFTVGVRTP
+519 
-528 TPATY
+528 
-533 KTLRITF
+533 
-540 TECTAKPNSNS
+540 
-551 TMGRVNFVVEKVSR
+551 
-565 PGRKIG
+565 
-571 SINVMDEDTYE
+571 
-582 YYLKKYGEVGG
+582 YGECGA
-593 FVIDEDNGRIRLPL
+593 FVIDTATGNIRLPK
-607 INRFLR
+607 ITRFISSLDAAG
-613 TIEDINDLG
+613 DIGITKNDSVGNHAHPYAGNSVGGSASGAGMGVYRDDVDPDGGLY
-622 TVQLDEL
+622 LDE
-629 RRHAHSSIIGYMYV
+629 
-643 RPDTAASGGG
+643 GGG
-653 CHWHDNNGELTGNT
+653 KQIYYTRKDGIINGNVIHVNTFTDNTLIPKGRAKNVLSVEIGEYIWIPYSIDTGIGAPYKGTMWKRTQVTTGVLTDDYEQVELAT
-667 GGLETRPKNIA
+667 VATETSPKHVR

-683 QVYNSITATAI
+683 QVYNTVTATAI

-700 VGVLER
+700 VGVLEQ
-706 NAIMFARHDFTASQW
+706 NAIMFARHDFIASQW
-721 NDNKDGTFSYT
+721 NDNSDGTFTYT

-755 ESVEVHIV
+755 ESVEVHIE
-763 GITDA
+763 GPTETDA
-768 SDANRQ
+768 SSRK
-774 VKLVAPQAFT
+774 VRLVSPQRFS